1 VVGVFPEGIRVNR
14 FGEAGFKR
22 GAAWLAVKRQV
33 PLVAVAVIGTDRV
46 LGVDNVWHRGRVRLI
61 VGPTLHP
68 NGTDDAA
75 IDDLLHRWAQWVRQA
90 LT

>member
-1 VVGVFPEGIRVNR
+1 
-14 FGEAGFKR
+14 
-22 GAAWLAVKRQV
+22 
-33 PLVAVAVIGTDRV
+33 VAVIGTDRV